1 MSIKR
6 VIISG
11 GGTGGHIYPAIAIAT
26 AMKEIDPK
34 VEFLFVGAEGKMEME
49 KVPKAGFNIIGLPIV
64 GINRAHLLKN
74 ILFPIKLINSLRMAF
89 QVLADF
95 KPDVA
100 IGVGGYASGPLLLA
114 AWVKGIPF
122 YIQEQNS
129 FAGIT
134 NKALSG
140 KAKHIFVAYP
150 GMEKFF
156 AKEKITLSGNPVRKD
171 LIDISGKKAAAA
183 KFFGLSDDKPTILII
198 GGSQGAR
205 SINQAILHGLDVLAQ
220 ADIQIV
226 WQTGISFESEAKA
239 ACEKFPQLPAF
250 VSAFIYEMDLA
261 YSMADL
267 VVSRAGALSVSE
279 ICLAGKPSIL
289 VPFPNAA
296 EDHQTENA
304 KSLVNENAAILITDS
319 HAKENL
325 VPTALKTLVDKKL
338 LAELAENSFGMGKP
352 KAAQQ
357 IAETILNDS
366 SCASISN

>member
-11 GGTGGHIYPAIAIAT
+11 GGTGGHIYPAIAIAS
-26 AMKEIDPK
+26 ALKEIDPNI
-34 VEFLFVGAEGKMEME
+34 EFLFVGAEGKMEME

-74 ILFPIKLINSLRMAF
+74 ILFPIKLMNSLRKAF

-100 IGVGGYASGPLLLA
+100 IGVGGYASGPLLVA

-129 FAGIT
+129 YAGIT
-134 NKALSG
+134 NKALSS

-150 GMEKFF
+150 GMDKFF
-156 AKEKITLSGNPVRKD
+156 AKDKITLSGNPVRKD

-183 KFFGLSDDKPTILII
+183 TFFGLSADKPTILII

-205 SINQAILHGLDVLAQ
+205 SINQAISHGLAELADSDV
-220 ADIQIV
+220 QII

-239 ACEKFPQLPAF
+239 SCAKHPKLPAYI
-250 VSAFIYEMDLA
+250 SAFIYEMDLA
-261 YSMADL
+261 YAMADL
-267 VVSRAGALSVSE
+267 VISRAGALSVSE
-279 ICLAGKPSIL
+279 ICLAGKPSLL

-304 KSLVNENAAILITDS
+304 KSLVQENAAILIPDS
-319 HAKENL
+319 QAKENL
-325 VPTALKTLVDKKL
+325 VPSALKTLSDKNL
-338 LAELAENSFGMGKP
+338 LAQLAENSFGMGKP

-366 SCASISN
+366 KCA

>member
-26 AMKEIDPK
+26 ALKEIDPK
-34 VEFLFVGAEGKMEME
+34 IDCLFVGAEGKMEME
-49 KVPKAGFNIIGLPIV
+49 KVPKAGFKIIGLPIV

-74 ILFPIKLINSLRMAF
+74 LLFPIKLAQSLRKAF
-89 QVLADF
+89 QILADF

-100 IGVGGYASGPLLLA
+100 IGVGGYASGPMLLA
-114 AWVKGIPF
+114 ACAKGIPF
-122 YIQEQNS
+122 FIQEQNS
-129 FAGIT
+129 YAGIT
-134 NKALSG
+134 NKALSS
-140 KAKHIFVAYP
+140 KAQQIFVAYP

-156 AKEKITLSGNPVRKD
+156 NPSKLILSGNPVRKD
-171 LIDISGKKAAAA
+171 LIDISGKKDAAAN
-183 KFFGLSDDKPTILII
+183 FFGLSTEKPTILII

-205 SINQAILHGLDVLAQ
+205 SINHAILHGLESLAK

-226 WQTGISFESEAKA
+226 WQTGVSFESEAKA
-239 ACEKFPQLPAF
+239 ACAKFPELPSF

-261 YSMADL
+261 YAMADL

-279 ICLAGKPSIL
+279 ICLTGRPSIL

-304 KSLVNENAAILITDS
+304 KSLVQENAAILVQDAQ
-319 HAKENL
+319 AKESL
-325 VPTALKTLVDKKL
+325 VPTALKTLGDKRL
-338 LAELAENSFGMGKP
+338 LATLAENSFSMGKP
-352 KAAQQ
+352 KAAKE
-357 IAETILNDS
+357 IAETILKNS
-366 SCASISN
+366 TCA

>member
-11 GGTGGHIYPAIAIAT
+11 GGTGGHIYPAIAIAS
-26 AMKEIDPK
+26 ALKEIDPNI
-34 VEFLFVGAEGKMEME
+34 EFLFVGAEGKMEME

-74 ILFPIKLINSLRMAF
+74 ILFPIKLMNSLRKAF

-100 IGVGGYASGPLLLA
+100 IGVGGYASGPLLVA

-129 FAGIT
+129 YAGIT
-134 NKALSG
+134 NKALSS

-150 GMEKFF
+150 GMDKFF
-156 AKEKITLSGNPVRKD
+156 AKDKITLSGNPVRKD

-183 KFFGLSDDKPTILII
+183 TFFGLSADKPTILII

-205 SINQAILHGLDVLAQ
+205 SINQAISHGLAELADSDV
-220 ADIQIV
+220 QII

-239 ACEKFPQLPAF
+239 SCAKYPKLPAYI
-250 VSAFIYEMDLA
+250 SAFIYEMDLA
-261 YSMADL
+261 YAMADL
-267 VVSRAGALSVSE
+267 VISRAGALSVSE
-279 ICLAGKPSIL
+279 ICLAGKPSLL

-304 KSLVNENAAILITDS
+304 KSLVQENAAILIPDS
-319 HAKENL
+319 QAKESL
-325 VPTALKTLVDKKL
+325 VPSALKTLSDKNL
-338 LAELAENSFGMGKP
+338 LAQLAENSFGMGKP

-366 SCASISN
+366 KCA